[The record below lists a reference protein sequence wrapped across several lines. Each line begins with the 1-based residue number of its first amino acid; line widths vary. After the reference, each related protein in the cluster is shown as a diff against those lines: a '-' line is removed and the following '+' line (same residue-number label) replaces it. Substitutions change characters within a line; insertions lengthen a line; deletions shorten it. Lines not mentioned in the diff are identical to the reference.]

1 MQMIGEFPYKR
12 EQETLYMELLINIA
26 DVRLART
33 EIEILHVIVDSD
45 YYACTVST
53 IAELL
58 GADVEDIWKDV
69 QSLILH
75 GLLERTNM
83 SQTFDD
89 VSLISIAV
97 PMTARAWLA
106 QNEQDIAD
114 AFVVLNPDLF
124 ELTEVAEA

>member
-1 MQMIGEFPYKR
+1 
-12 EQETLYMELLINIA
+12 MELLINIA
-26 DVRLART
+26 DIRLART

-53 IAELL
+53 FAELL

>member
-1 MQMIGEFPYKR
+1 MIGEFPYKR